1 MKTFLIFMCL
11 LLPIIGTSQT
21 YTISGNYTYGMSIF
35 NLDKTS
41 FSDLRNERRITS
53 GNSYGI
59 SVGKFYKK
67 GYYQKKFLGV
77 KVEINKFNYNQNFRL
92 VPDQI
97 LITSLRFIEKRIEV
111 DGYSITPLICYYPS
125 VGQSFFIEL
134 GPSFNQI
141 LSNRQ
146 YVVSNNVGFDK
157 PLVPYEFKKNFFSI
171 YLRTGTHIN
180 LSDWVGFSIG
190 LFSKTNI
197 TPIEKDNGFNSYFF
211 GADIGI
217 TFRIKK

>member
-67 GYYQKKFLGV
+67 GYYQK
-77 KVEINKFNYNQNFRL
+77 
-92 VPDQI
+92 
-97 LITSLRFIEKRIEV
+97 
-111 DGYSITPLICYYPS
+111 
-125 VGQSFFIEL
+125 
-134 GPSFNQI
+134 
-141 LSNRQ
+141 
-146 YVVSNNVGFDK
+146 
-157 PLVPYEFKKNFFSI
+157 
-171 YLRTGTHIN
+171 
-180 LSDWVGFSIG
+180 
-190 LFSKTNI
+190 
-197 TPIEKDNGFNSYFF
+197 NS
-211 GADIGI
+211 
-217 TFRIKK
+217 

>member
-1 MKTFLIFMCL
+1 
-11 LLPIIGTSQT
+11 
-21 YTISGNYTYGMSIF
+21 
-35 NLDKTS
+35 
-41 FSDLRNERRITS
+41 
-53 GNSYGI
+53 
-59 SVGKFYKK
+59 
-67 GYYQKKFLGV
+67 
-77 KVEINKFNYNQNFRL
+77 
-92 VPDQI
+92 
-97 LITSLRFIEKRIEV
+97 
-111 DGYSITPLICYYPS
+111 
-125 VGQSFFIEL
+125 
-134 GPSFNQI
+134 
-141 LSNRQ
+141 
-146 YVVSNNVGFDK
+146 VVSNNVGFDK